1 VISVPP
7 IIEINGYDETGIIG
21 RNLRFVRV
29 GMDIKDS
36 LRPFV
41 YNLLHFRSVSATKRF
56 LGGISDAIKVDYVK
70 KAMNDPAISVTQYSF
85 STDLQIDIL
94 RKFTLLE
101 EKNLFSKRGDILY
114 CLMNQGDL
122 KGMLEDMAS
131 YLKRY
136 DRSPYRMESF
146 IKSYGFRMIIEDL
159 QRSSSVLKNRAINDY
174 RIVSYVDGGF
184 PFVFWWRTF
193 LAFQDPNSR
202 FSLQKTP
209 IYGVTKGDEY
219 YPATSMAGNIAFIS
233 SCIPGIVYPHNIVD
247 LPEMDSSKLNEFYNL
262 FSQTTDIPT
271 FHKRVLF
278 VGSLYR
284 DFQYLIPFILHLGS
298 DYQYVFEPF
307 RLQWKNG
314 GTLKAF
320 YRTFGRYPEN
330 DIVVVGPCNRLEDK
344 EIAKE
349 CAALDLDC
357 QNAADLL
364 DVYNDL
370 LDKIEEQSEASNLTI
385 LQKQRIS
392 QSILFAKQKAR
403 ESVQ

>member
-1 VISVPP
+1 MPP
-7 IIEINGYDETGIIG
+7 TIEVNGYDETGIIG

-29 GMDIKDS
+29 GMGITDS

-56 LGGISDAIKVDYVK
+56 LGGISDSIKIDYVK

-85 STDLQIDIL
+85 STDHQIDIL

-101 EKNLFSKRGDILY
+101 EKNLFLKRGDILY
-114 CLMNQGDL
+114 CLMNQGDS
-122 KGMLEDMAS
+122 KGALEDMAN

-136 DRSPYRMESF
+136 ARSPYRMEAF

-159 QRSSSVLKNRAINDY
+159 ERSSSVLNNRAITDY
-174 RIVSYVDGGF
+174 RVVAYVDGGF
-184 PFVFWWRTF
+184 PFVFWWRPFLTF
-193 LAFQDPNSR
+193 QEPNSR

-219 YPATSMAGNIAFIS
+219 YPATSMAGNIAYIS
-233 SCIPGIVYPHNIVD
+233 SCVPGIVYPHNIVD
-247 LPEMDSSKLNEFYNL
+247 LPEMDSAKLNDFYNL
-262 FSQTTDIPT
+262 FSQTTDVPT

-278 VGSLYR
+278 VGSIYR

-298 DYQYVFEPF
+298 NYQFVYEPF
-307 RLQWKNG
+307 RLAWKMG

-330 DIVVVGPCNRLEDK
+330 DIVIIGPCNRQEDK
-344 EIAKE
+344 DIAKE
-349 CAALDLDC
+349 CADLDLDC
-357 QNAADLL
+357 QNATDLL
-364 DVYNDL
+364 GVHSDL
-370 LDKIEEQSEASNLTI
+370 LDKIEEQSEASNLSI
-385 LQKQRIS
+385 AQRQRIS
-392 QSILFAKQKAR
+392 QSISFAKQKSK